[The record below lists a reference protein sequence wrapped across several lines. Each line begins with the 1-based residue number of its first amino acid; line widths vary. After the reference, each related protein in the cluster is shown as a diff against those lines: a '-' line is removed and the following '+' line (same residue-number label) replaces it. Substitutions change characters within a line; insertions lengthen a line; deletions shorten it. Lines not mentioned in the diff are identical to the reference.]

1 MEGLEAK
8 SCSSLAPK
16 LQSFQGTL
24 GGAAPGFVGEADQF
38 LAGFGRCGDPLAEG
52 NAQSLPA
59 KDEIAALWIYAR
71 HPPRARLG
79 AGKHAW
85 SSFICATM
93 PGSASTSA
101 SAPSSETSSSSG
113 VRSKMRPKPPM

>member
-71 HPPRARLG
+71 HPPRAMLG
-79 AGKHAW
+79 AGIGGVAAG
-85 SSFICATM
+85 SSCRLQSCM
-93 PGSASTSA
+93 ASLTWL
-101 SAPSSETSSSSG
+101 T
-113 VRSKMRPKPPM
+113 